1 MTAYLGLGTNLG
13 EDKAANLR
21 QAVDMLHEQAGHV
34 FACSTFIESEPWG
47 FQSTNTFLNAV
58 IAIET
63 TYTPHQLLAITQSIE
78 RAMGRTHKSTNGN
91 YTDRI
96 IDIDI
101 LLYDDIIIDTPE
113 LTIPHPLI
121 LQREFVYRPLL
132 EIAPQLRSSLG
143 FISSLAERDFGI
155 DLSSRDEENSG
166 LFISNEDRLHS
177 LSIASKLT
185 CARWHYPCEN

>member
-13 EDKAANLR
+13 EDKAANL
-21 QAVDMLHEQAGHV
+21 QHAVNMLHEQAGHV
-34 FACSTFIESEPWG
+34 LACSTFIESEPWG
-47 FQSTNTFLNAV
+47 FQSNNTFLNAV

-63 TYTPHQLLAITQSIE
+63 THTPHQLLAITQSIE
-78 RAMGRTHKSTNGN
+78 RTMGRTHKSINGN

-132 EIAPQLRSSLG
+132 EIAPQLNLSRYPLK
-143 FISSLAERDFGI
+143 AE
-155 DLSSRDEENSG
+155 
-166 LFISNEDRLHS
+166 
-177 LSIASKLT
+177 
-185 CARWHYPCEN
+185 

>member
-34 FACSTFIESEPWG
+34 LACSTFIESEPWG
-47 FQSTNTFLNAV
+47 FQSANTFLNAV

-78 RAMGRTHKSTNGN
+78 RAMGRTHKSVNGN
-91 YTDRI
+91 YTDRT

-132 EIAPQLRSSLG
+132 EIAPQL
-143 FISSLAERDFGI
+143 
-155 DLSSRDEENSG
+155 DLSR
-166 LFISNEDRLHS
+166 
-177 LSIASKLT
+177 
-185 CARWHYPCEN
+185 YPLKAE

>member
-13 EDKAANLR
+13 EDKAANL
-21 QAVDMLHEQAGHV
+21 QHAVNMLHEQAGHV
-34 FACSTFIESEPWG
+34 LACSTFIESEPWG
-47 FQSTNTFLNAV
+47 FQSNNTFLNAV

-63 TYTPHQLLAITQSIE
+63 THTPHQLLAITQSIE
-78 RAMGRTHKSTNGN
+78 RAMGRTHKSINGN

-132 EIAPQLRSSLG
+132 EIAPQLNLSRYPLK
-143 FISSLAERDFGI
+143 AE
-155 DLSSRDEENSG
+155 
-166 LFISNEDRLHS
+166 
-177 LSIASKLT
+177 
-185 CARWHYPCEN
+185 

>member
-1 MTAYLGLGTNLG
+1 MTVYLGLGTNLG
-13 EDKAANLR
+13 EDKVANLH
-21 QAVDMLHEQAGHV
+21 QAVNMLHEQAGHV
-34 FACSTFIESEPWG
+34 LACSTFIESEPWG

-91 YTDRI
+91 YTDRT

-132 EIAPQLRSSLG
+132 EIAPQL
-143 FISSLAERDFGI
+143 
-155 DLSSRDEENSG
+155 DLSR
-166 LFISNEDRLHS
+166 
-177 LSIASKLT
+177 
-185 CARWHYPCEN
+185 YPLKAE

>member
-13 EDKAANLR
+13 EDKAANL
-21 QAVDMLHEQAGHV
+21 QHAVNMLHEQAGHML
-34 FACSTFIESEPWG
+34 ACSTFIESEPWG
-47 FQSTNTFLNAV
+47 FQSNNTFLNAV

-63 TYTPHQLLAITQSIE
+63 THTPHQLLAITQSIE
-78 RAMGRTHKSTNGN
+78 RTMGRTHKSINGN

-132 EIAPQLRSSLG
+132 EIAPQLNLSRYPLK
-143 FISSLAERDFGI
+143 AE
-155 DLSSRDEENSG
+155 
-166 LFISNEDRLHS
+166 
-177 LSIASKLT
+177 
-185 CARWHYPCEN
+185 